1 MSRRQKKDRK
11 SYEPIDYW
19 KSSSDLMTA
28 LILVLLLVIMFL
40 ILYILEMPDKEFDQE
55 LKYDQI
61 TEEQDANGKTRKE
74 SERSSYSETD
84 NEGGEEEGKEDR
96 KNTNNNNDAGGGNGN
111 GNGEDDP
118 GEGDGSK
125 SAVLASLVDGETG
138 KAIQA
143 KDVTFELYSDSKA
156 LTVLNTY
163 YPVKKSYRTF
173 KTTENGTFYLPEK
186 VLATSYY
193 FHQLSDFK
201 GYDVADKV
209 EFTIDGAYDWPDP
222 FLVKIPMYPM
232 RDVISIQMIDQDNG
246 QAVAGGKFNV
256 IAQEDIKTLD
266 DTVRVKKGEVAG
278 TITCDEKG
286 YGESNRLYLGKYKV
300 VQTDIPEYYASNDEA
315 ISVTLR
321 DTVSGGES
329 QDESGKDKE
338 EAGQKKDGAQD
349 AQGTAGDDEEID
361 YNTLNT
367 VRAERTRITFILHD
381 ELTGDAVPGAVYD
394 ISGPNINQR
403 MTTDEGG
410 QIVLDEVVKNGTYE
424 FTEVSAPGD
433 YMAAVE
439 PVTVK
444 VSAKG
449 RVGKD
454 AKADVEATNRVLRL
468 DVGVRDAILRTHLL
482 DTKVELFTAGGKSV
496 ETWTTN
502 GSFHE
507 ITGLEQGKYYVN
519 LNGDASKKYNV
530 TVTDTAEI
538 QTLNINLFTVRSYAV
553 IAAAAV
559 VLILILTGI
568 SVLIRR
574 AAKRRKEEEKAKA
587 AMASAEAGSGSEDG
601 TASEDADADGAA
613 EETKQED

>member
-1 MSRRQKKDRK
+1 MSRKRK
-11 SYEPIDYW
+11 ERKQLEGIDYW

-40 ILYILEMPDKEFDQE
+40 ILYILEMPDKEFDKE
-55 LKYDQI
+55 LKYDEI
-61 TEEQDANGKTRKE
+61 TEEQDANGENLKTSDKT
-74 SERSSYSETD
+74 SFKETD
-84 NEGGEEEGKEDR
+84 NDGGEKEGQG
-96 KNTNNNNDAGGGNGN
+96 KNDDDDNGNGN
-111 GNGEDDP
+111 GNGNGNDDGTGKDDP

-138 KAIQA
+138 KAIPA

-222 FLVKIPMYPM
+222 FLVKIPMYPL
-232 RDVISIQMIDQDNG
+232 RDVVRIQMIDQDNG

-256 IAQEDIKTLD
+256 IAEEDIKTLD
-266 DTVRVKKGEVAG
+266 DTIRVKKGDVAG

-300 VQTDIPEYYASNDEA
+300 VQTDIPDYYASNEEA
-315 ISVTLR
+315 INVTLR
-321 DTVSGGES
+321 DSVSGGAS
-329 QDESGKDKE
+329 QDESEKSKDG
-338 EAGQKKDGAQD
+338 ADQKKDAAQN
-349 AQGTAGDDEEID
+349 AAGTSDDEEVID

-367 VRAERTRITFILHD
+367 VRAERTRITFILRD
-381 ELTGDAVPGAVYD
+381 ELTGDAVSGAVYD
-394 ISGPNINQR
+394 VSGPNINQQ

-424 FTEVSAPGD
+424 FSEVSAPAD
-433 YMAAVE
+433 YIAAVE
-439 PVTVK
+439 PVKVK

-449 RVGKD
+449 RIGND

-482 DTKVELFTAGGKSV
+482 DTKAELFTAGGKSV

-538 QTLNINLFTVRSYAV
+538 QTLNINLFTTRSYVA
-553 IAAAAV
+553 IGAAAV
-559 VLILILTGI
+559 VLALILFGI
-568 SVLIRR
+568 GALIRR
-574 AAKRRKEEEKAKA
+574 TRKRRKEEEKAKA
-587 AMASAEAGSGSEDG
+587 AATSADADSGSENENAEG
-601 TASEDADADGAA
+601 NVKDA
-613 EETKQED
+613 ETNQED